1 MGIHNGLWLVLLLH
15 GQAADLFFA
24 QTPSAAVQKL
34 SVVAIVG
41 CVGQVGDHWLLTNA
55 TGPVV
60 HAAAD
65 GTMLLGGVMTVEEAR
80 QQPLGRNRY
89 TMIGLL
95 DSFGIFSDNGHKVLV
110 KGLLTGAPPERF
122 INVTSIRVMSA
133 TCR

>member
-34 SVVAIVG
+34 SVVAVVG
-41 CVGQVGDHWLLTNA
+41 CIGQAGDHWLLTNA
-55 TGPVV
+55 SEAIV

-65 GTMLLGGVMTVEEAR
+65 GTMLSGSAMTVEEAR
-80 QQPLGRNRY
+80 QEPLGGNRY
-89 TMIGLL
+89 TLIGLL
-95 DSFGIFSDNGHKVLV
+95 DSFGIFSDKGHKVLV
-110 KGLLTGAPPERF
+110 KGLLTGAPPARF